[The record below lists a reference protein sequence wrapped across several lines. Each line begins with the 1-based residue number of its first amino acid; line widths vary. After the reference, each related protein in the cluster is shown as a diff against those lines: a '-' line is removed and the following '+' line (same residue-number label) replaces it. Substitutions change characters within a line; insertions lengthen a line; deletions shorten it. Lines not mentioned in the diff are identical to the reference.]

1 MRKVI
6 RILLLILFTGLLLYS
21 AANVIDIALTYREGK
36 DSYDSLEQFV
46 SLQNIPQASVPGPTA
61 DPVTGEFPTPGPD
74 ETESAP
80 ETAENALVD
89 FDTLAEINP
98 DIVGWIYIPGTNIN
112 YPVVQGRDNDYYL
125 NHLFDGTVNAAG
137 CIFLDA
143 ANASEFTDPHTI
155 IYGHHMKDD
164 TMFADLVRYK
174 QGSFYQE
181 HPTATLVTRDRVYTI
196 QLFSGY
202 VCDDWADAW
211 KLDFGTGEFETWLSQ
226 VCDRSYF
233 RCEAKPGPEDQILT
247 LSTCTYEFEDA
258 KFVLHGYIVKD
269 SIPTE

>member
-1 MRKVI
+1 MKKMI
-6 RILLLILFTGLLLYS
+6 RILLLILFSGLLVFS
-21 AANVIDIALTYREGK
+21 AANVIDITLTYREGK
-36 DSYDSLEQFV
+36 DSYASLEQFV
-46 SLQNIPQASVPGPTA
+46 SVQIPNEDTAPTA
-61 DPVTGEFPTPGPD
+61 DPVTGEFPTLGPD
-74 ETESAP
+74 EILPPMDAP
-80 ETAENALVD
+80 GNMLVD
-89 FDTLAEINP
+89 FDALATINP

-112 YPVVQGRDNDYYL
+112 YPVVQGQDNDYYL

-143 ANASEFTDPHTI
+143 ANASDFTDLHTI

-174 QGSFYQE
+174 QANYYKD
-181 HPTATLVTRDRVYTI
+181 HPTATLVTREKIYTVN
-196 QLFSGY
+196 LFSGY

-211 KLDFGTGEFETWLSQ
+211 KLDFGEGEFEPWLTQ
-226 VCDRSYF
+226 ILDRSYF
-233 RCEAKPGPEDQILT
+233 RAQAKPGPEDQILT

-269 SIPTE
+269 EAPTE